1 MIENVD
7 INSGYLRP
15 VTLSDS
21 AFLQQ
26 LFSDSNVRKFFVL
39 RDEHAQDINLFTRFM
54 VEQMERSAAIS
65 YIIINNSNHAV
76 GLITAELTRHPRTK
90 DIMWNMS
97 IAVSPQFRRQ
107 GYATNATIGMTDF
120 LLNTF
125 SIDQVSLDICE
136 KNVDSISVA
145 EKCGFRKPT
154 EPGMR
159 IGYIDPEHME
169 LGLRMKWFK
178 SLEGKRP
185 FLFNQAANAFRMK
198 DYASSIRLFEQALQ
212 EPCQPGSPVSDA
224 QIYSNMGMAYSS
236 MRQYQKAF
244 QYLKKAQSLGLTNDS
259 IERELQWLRN
269 NVGLY

>member
-1 MIENVD
+1 MIETVD
-7 INSGYLRP
+7 IRNGYLRP
-15 VTLSDS
+15 VKLTDT
-21 AFLQQ
+21 AFLQH
-26 LFSDSNVRKFFVL
+26 LFNDNKVKKFFVL
-39 RDEHAQDINLFTRFM
+39 RSEHAQNISLFTQFM
-54 VEQMERSAAIS
+54 IEQMEQSTAIN
-65 YIIINNSNHAV
+65 YIIMSNSTHAV
-76 GLITAELTRHPRTK
+76 GLITAELTRHPRTN

-97 IAVSPQFRRQ
+97 IAVAPQYRRQ
-107 GYATNATIGMTDF
+107 GYATSATVGMTDF

-136 KNVDSISVA
+136 ENVDSISVA

-185 FLFNQAANAFRMK
+185 YLFNQAANAFRMK
-198 DYASSIRLFEQALQ
+198 DYASSIRIFEQALQ
-212 EPCQPGSPVSDA
+212 EPYQPGSPVSDA

-236 MRQYQKAF
+236 MRQYQEAF
-244 QYLKKAQSLGLTNDS
+244 KYLKKAQALGLTNPS

-269 NVGLY
+269 NVGMY